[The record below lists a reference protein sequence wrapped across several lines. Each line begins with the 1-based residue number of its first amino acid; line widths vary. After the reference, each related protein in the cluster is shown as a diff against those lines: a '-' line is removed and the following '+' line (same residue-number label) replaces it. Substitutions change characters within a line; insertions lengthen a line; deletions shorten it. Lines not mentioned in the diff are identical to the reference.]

1 MAGLFDTSTVT
12 MQATAGKVLS
22 DAESIRADL
31 NALLNRLMA
40 LEGQWLGDGRL
51 AFSSAETRYSAA
63 NARLNQA
70 LTAIGELI
78 RVNEARYSA
87 DDASARSGLSASGAA
102 FNVPG
107 F

>member
-1 MAGLFDTSTVT
+1 MAGLFDTSTAT
-12 MQATAGKVLS
+12 MQATSQKVLS

-40 LEGQWLGDGRL
+40 LEGQWLGDGRT
-51 AFSSAETRYSAA
+51 AFVGAEARYQSA

-78 RVNEARYSA
+78 KANEARYSA
-87 DDASARSGLSASGAA
+87 DDAQAQSGLATSGAA
-102 FNVPG
+102 FDAPG